1 LNCLLRTIILGLI
14 VISLPAVLNA
24 QLIVN
29 EVSQGPS
36 GNKEYVELLVQ
47 GTPGCTDYF
56 FNLSLWIVDDN
67 CGFFGQG
74 SGTGIA
80 LGHLR
85 FRNIAPWTQIR
96 YGSII
101 LIYNSADPNALIPP
115 HDYFD
120 ANGDCVYVLP
130 DTCYLF
136 ERGSLPTS
144 TAGISSYS
152 GSNYTALSSW
162 SATMLANSG
171 DAIATIAPGNLSAPY
186 HAVAWGNSS
195 LGQSIYFANSAAG
208 RSYRMI
214 NAISNNPFLSANWEP
229 LDVSFPNSETPGLPN
244 NGANAFWIQQ
254 LKSGCANYVQ
264 VVRNQAVTLCFGD
277 SLLVGGSWRKVSG
290 QYTDTI
296 PAAIGCDTI
305 EQINLSV
312 LPALETSVSVSVC
325 AGQAVVFGGQLL
337 MSTGT
342 YRDTLLSAS
351 GCDSVVVLQ
360 LTVWPV
366 VRDTVQETICAGES
380 YAWHNQLYSQ
390 SGWYTDT
397 LSSPQG
403 CDSLLTLRLVV
414 RPVVRD
420 TIITGICPGGTY
432 LFGGQLLSQSGVY
445 TDTLSGSSGCDSM
458 VTLQLQVAASFISPQ
473 VVTVCSGEDYFFNG
487 SFLIQSDLYYDTLTA
502 ALGCDSIVQLSF
514 TRIPDLLTNESAS
527 LCAGDSLFFGGR
539 YWSSAGTYHDTLSSA
554 SGCDSI
560 IVLTLQV
567 LTVYSDTQLV
577 SLCAGE
583 SYWFNGMNLTQSGE
597 YTDNFTA
604 QNGCDS
610 VVHLLLFF
618 YPSAFDTTYIQSCT
632 GQTISWGTQSIS
644 QSGVYI
650 DTALSVAGC
659 DSFRVAVV
667 TLFPL
672 RADSMQYI
680 ICRGDTFGDKIWYTD
695 SIFQATYT
703 SVYGCDSN
711 YKKVFRVVDPE
722 PVNLGEDQLLPE
734 GTLITLQADY
744 STSVWSTGVNGISI
758 TINVQDTSLYWVE
771 QADLNNCFSRD
782 SIIIYML
789 PEEIVAWTAPTAFT
803 PNDDGHNDVFRLL
816 LQPGVRQVSLSIFN
830 RWGKCVFT
838 ADPYAAGWDGRYRG
852 EDQEVGVYVFTG
864 IIRLPNGQEQAIRGQ
879 FSLLR

>member
-1 LNCLLRTIILGLI
+1 MNHILRTIILGLI
-14 VISLPAVLNA
+14 AVSFPAVLPA

-56 FNLSLWIVDDN
+56 VNLSQWIVDDN

-85 FRNIAPWTQIR
+85 FRNVAPWTQIR

-120 ANGDCVYVLP
+120 TNGDCVYVLP

-144 TAGISSYS
+144 IAGISSYS

-171 DAIATIAPGNLSAPY
+171 DAIATISPGNLSAPY

-208 RSYRMI
+208 RSYRMV
-214 NAISNNPFLSANWEP
+214 NAVSNNPFLSVNWEP

-312 LPALETSVSVSVC
+312 LPAVLSTVSASIC
-325 AGQAVVFGGQLL
+325 AGQAILFGGLSL
-337 MSTGT
+337 TATGT

-351 GCDSVVVLQ
+351 GCDSVVQLQ

-366 VRDTVQETICAGES
+366 VRDTVQETICAGAS
-380 YAWHNQLYSQ
+380 YAWQNQLLSQ

-397 LSSPQG
+397 LSSQQG
-403 CDSLLTLRLVV
+403 CDSLLSLRLEVL
-414 RPVVRD
+414 PVVRD
-420 TIITGICPGGTY
+420 TIITGICLGGAY
-432 LFGGQLLSQSGVY
+432 LFGGQVLTQSGVY
-445 TDTLSGSSGCDSM
+445 TDTLSGSSGCDSIL
-458 VTLQLQVAASFISPQ
+458 TLQLQVATSFISPQ
-473 VVTVCSGEDYFFNG
+473 AVTVCAGQAYLFNG
-487 SFLIQSDLYYDTLTA
+487 TFLSQSGLYYDTLTA

-514 TRIPDLLTNESAS
+514 TRIPDILTSLSAS
-527 LCAGDSLFFGGR
+527 LCAGDSIFFSGS
-539 YWSSAGTYHDTLSSA
+539 YFHSSGTYLDTLSSA

-560 IVLTLQV
+560 TTLTLQV
-567 LTVYSDTQLV
+567 LPVPSDTLTV
-577 SLCAGE
+577 SLCAGTG
-583 SYWFNGMNLTQSGE
+583 YWFNGMNLTQPGE
-597 YTDNFTA
+597 YVDTLAA

-610 VVHLLLFF
+610 LSRLILSY
-618 YPSAFDTTYIQSCT
+618 YPQASDTTYIPACAGQS
-632 GQTISWGTQSIS
+632 ISWGTQSIS
-644 QSGVYI
+644 QSGTYT
-650 DTALSVAGC
+650 DTVVSAAGC

-667 TLFPL
+667 AVFPQY
-672 RADSMQYI
+672 ADSLVYI
-680 ICRGDTFGDKIWYTD
+680 ICRGDTFGNKVWTAD
-695 SIFQATYT
+695 SVFQLNYS
-703 SVYGCDSN
+703 SVSGCDSS
-711 YKKVFRVVDPE
+711 YKKVFRVVDPV
-722 PVNLGEDQLLPE
+722 PADLGEDQQLSN
-734 GTLITLQADY
+734 GTVVTLQANY
-744 STSVWSTGVNGISI
+744 PTAVWSTGATGI
-758 TINVQDTSLYWVE
+758 TITVSPTDTTLYWVE
-771 QADLNNCFSRD
+771 QADQNNCLSRD
-782 SIIIYML
+782 SITFYVL
-789 PEEIVAWTAPTAFT
+789 PEAFPLWAVPTAFT
-803 PNDDGHNDVFRLL
+803 PNADGRNDVFRLL
-816 LQPGVRQVSLSIFN
+816 LQPGVRQIALSIFN
-830 RWGKCVFT
+830 RWGECVFT
-838 ADPYAAGWDGRYRG
+838 SGPFAAGWDGRYRD
-852 EDQEVGVYVFTG
+852 EEQEVGVYVFTG
-864 IIRLPNGQEQAIRGQ
+864 IIRLPSGQEQAIRGQ